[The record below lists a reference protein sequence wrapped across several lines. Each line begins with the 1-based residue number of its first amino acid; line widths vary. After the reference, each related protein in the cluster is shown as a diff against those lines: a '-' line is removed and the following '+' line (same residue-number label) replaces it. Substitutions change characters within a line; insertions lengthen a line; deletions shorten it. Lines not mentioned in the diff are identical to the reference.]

1 MSISK
6 QISKKLKYFFQT
18 FFSFFQN
25 NKVKVEATKVLQHLQ
40 KISSYNQHNPN
51 MNESPR

>member
-6 QISKKLKYFFQT
+6 QISKYFYKKT
-18 FFSFFQN
+18 HNCFSFFQN

>member
-6 QISKKLKYFFQT
+6 NISKKKIT
-18 FFSFFQN
+18 IFFSFFQN